1 MTHTQEKFVTY
12 EEIQANPMLQWFFEG
27 FSNDEIKR
35 TAEDKFF
42 KEWQEYV
49 KNEDM
54 ERVYF
59 LEPLKGKDP
68 REAILDETAYCF
80 TMAQFLFFRQ
90 FSYEYYEFILQF
102 IHDKKY
108 LNILLYD
115 LYGCKM
121 ELEDIKKLCLLLVD
135 KGANL
140 NASFYHT
147 LTHSCW
153 YQTLLHRYCSFVLNN
168 TKQGREKQLE
178 IVQFLLELGA
188 DPNIKDSEGENM
200 LHKAIGN
207 EEQKLANLI
216 IQSGKIKDMN
226 ARIDKYKDA
235 TYYDDTALNIAVSSL
250 YSSTVKLLLEAG
262 ADASAINRLGKTPL
276 DTCGDQSATI
286 EKYIRKAGGK
296 SLLEI
301 LGSEEKVKEYRE
313 AKKKEWKIEREKGE
327 EYEQKLWED
336 YKKALEKTTS
346 LAFLIWIEVERD

>member
-1 MTHTQEKFVTY
+1 MQNTQEKIVTY
-12 EEIQANPMLQWFFEG
+12 EEIQANPMLKWFFER
-27 FSNDEIKR
+27 FSNPEIKR
-35 TAEDKFF
+35 TAEDEFF

-68 REAILDETAYCF
+68 RDAILGNTYCR
-80 TMAQFLFFRQ
+80 TMAQFLFRGQ

-108 LNILLYD
+108 LNLLLYD
-115 LYGCKM
+115 LYYCKM
-121 ELEDIKKLCLLLVD
+121 ELEDIKKLYSLLVD

-153 YQTLLHRYCSFVLNN
+153 YETLLHRFCLLDGK
-168 TKQGREKQLE
+168 TKQDREKKLE

-188 DPNIKDSEGENM
+188 DPNIKDSSGENM
-200 LHKAIGN
+200 LHKAIGY

-216 IQSGKIKDMN
+216 IQSGKIKDIN

-235 TYYDDTALNIAVSSL
+235 VYYDETALNIAVHYS

-262 ADASAINRLGKTPL
+262 ADASAINHHGKTPL
-276 DTCGDQSATI
+276 DTCGDKSATI

-313 AKKKEWKIEREKGE
+313 AKKEEWKIEREKGK

-336 YKKALEKTTS
+336 YKEALKTTS
-346 LAFLIWIEVERD
+346 LAFLCIEVERD

>member
-1 MTHTQEKFVTY
+1 
-12 EEIQANPMLQWFFEG
+12 
-27 FSNDEIKR
+27 
-35 TAEDKFF
+35 
-42 KEWQEYV
+42 
-49 KNEDM
+49 
-54 ERVYF
+54 
-59 LEPLKGKDP
+59 
-68 REAILDETAYCF
+68 
-80 TMAQFLFFRQ
+80 
-90 FSYEYYEFILQF
+90 
-102 IHDKKY
+102 
-108 LNILLYD
+108 
-115 LYGCKM
+115 
-121 ELEDIKKLCLLLVD
+121 
-135 KGANL
+135 
-140 NASFYHT
+140 
-147 LTHSCW
+147 
-153 YQTLLHRYCSFVLNN
+153 
-168 TKQGREKQLE
+168 
-178 IVQFLLELGA
+178 
-188 DPNIKDSEGENM
+188 M
-200 LHKAIGN
+200 LHQAIGF

>member
-12 EEIQANPMLQWFFEG
+12 EEIQANPMLKWFFER
-27 FSNDEIKR
+27 FSNPEIKR
-35 TAEDKFF
+35 TAEDEFF

-68 REAILDETAYCF
+68 RDAILGNSYCR
-80 TMAQFLFFRQ
+80 TMAQFLFRGQ

-121 ELEDIKKLCLLLVD
+121 ELEDIKKLYLLLVD

-140 NASFYHT
+140 NASFYRT
-147 LTHSCW
+147 STHHCW
-153 YQTLLHRYCSFVLNN
+153 YQTLLHRCCSFVLNN

-188 DPNIKDSEGENM
+188 DPNIKDSRGENM
-200 LHKAIGN
+200 LHKAIGF

-235 TYYDDTALNIAVSSL
+235 TYYDDTALNIAVHYS

-262 ADASAINRLGKTPL
+262 ADASAINHNGKTPL
-276 DTCGDQSATI
+276 DACGDKSATI

-313 AKKKEWKIEREKGE
+313 AKKKEWKIEREKGK

-346 LAFLIWIEVERD
+346 LAFLELIEVERD

>member
-1 MTHTQEKFVTY
+1 MQNTQEKIVTY
-12 EEIQANPMLQWFFEG
+12 EEIQANPMLKWFFER

-35 TAEDKFF
+35 TAEDEFF

-68 REAILDETAYCF
+68 REAILGSTYCR
-80 TMAQFLFFRQ
+80 TMAQFLFLGQ

-108 LNILLYD
+108 LNLLLYD
-115 LYGCKM
+115 LYGCEM

-140 NASFYHT
+140 NASFYQT

-153 YQTLLHRYCSFVLNN
+153 CQTLLHRYCSFVLND

-178 IVQFLLELGA
+178 IVQFLLEFGA
-188 DPNIKDSEGENM
+188 DPNIKNSEEENM
-200 LHKAIGN
+200 LHKAIGY

-216 IQSGKIKDMN
+216 IQSGKIKDIN
-226 ARIDKYKDA
+226 ARTENNFKAFVYPLGYNPDYELPSMDDKFVGKGD
-235 TYYDDTALNIAVSSL
+235 
-250 YSSTVKLLLEAG
+250 ST
-262 ADASAINRLGKTPL
+262 R
-276 DTCGDQSATI
+276 
-286 EKYIRKAGGK
+286 
-296 SLLEI
+296 
-301 LGSEEKVKEYRE
+301 
-313 AKKKEWKIEREKGE
+313 
-327 EYEQKLWED
+327 
-336 YKKALEKTTS
+336 
-346 LAFLIWIEVERD
+346 